1 MERARGHLY
10 SFHQLSGSAD
20 LALQEGVAMLRAA
33 GHAEL
38 AEEIDAGLVGRNVL
52 PDRWTY
58 QVVEEY
64 DDAYWS
70 VFREYENKARQT
82 LAGGRRHLYEAD
94 MKDRERAGKTYD
106 DEPPAAL
113 SPGGSARD
121 RRAVSAPASTSA
133 APDAAIPAV
142 SLPVL
147 ASCPRARRRPGRLDH
162 RGRLGRPD
170 RAGRVPVHLDEH
182 GAEHALADHAR
193 VVELVGAGVPGVEV

>member
-1 MERARGHLY
+1 MTDSARRPPDPATVEALGKISEALETVERARGHLY

-64 DDAYWS
+64 DELYWS

-82 LAGGRRHLYEAD
+82 LAGGRRHLWEAD
-94 MKDRERAGKTYD
+94 MKARERAGKKPEARTR
-106 DEPPAAL
+106 PPRYA
-113 SPGGSARD
+113 
-121 RRAVSAPASTSA
+121 
-133 APDAAIPAV
+133 
-142 SLPVL
+142 
-147 ASCPRARRRPGRLDH
+147 
-162 RGRLGRPD
+162 
-170 RAGRVPVHLDEH
+170 
-182 GAEHALADHAR
+182 
-193 VVELVGAGVPGVEV
+193 